1 MNGGVMKKTIGAVI
15 LFFLLIPL
23 TIYAS
28 EDRIVFNS
36 WSTGDGFIYENYV
49 ETSRLMKMPD
59 WNPERG
65 LPPISSVKAIDI
77 ASKYV
82 KDNEPAF
89 KDSKISSVQLTQFL
103 IPKYFKDKWYYNVTF
118 MTNIPVIK
126 STTDSTW
133 VVVFMDGS
141 VGAVSKTKVQVDK
154 DVLKRMRDNI
164 DKKIEQ

>member
-1 MNGGVMKKTIGAVI
+1 MKKAIGAVI
-15 LFFLLIPL
+15 LFITLIPL
-23 TIYAS
+23 AVCAS

-65 LPPISSVKAIDI
+65 LPPISSVKATEI
-77 ASKYV
+77 ASKYI
-82 KDNEPAF
+82 KDNVPAF
-89 KDSKISSVQLTQFL
+89 KDAKISSIQLTQFL
-103 IPKYFKDKWYYNVTF
+103 IPKYFKDKWYYNVIF

-126 STTDSTW
+126 ATPDSTW
-133 VVVFMDGS
+133 VVVFLDGS
-141 VGAVSKTKVQVDK
+141 VGAVSKTKIQVDK
-154 DVLKRMRDNI
+154 EVLKKMRDNI